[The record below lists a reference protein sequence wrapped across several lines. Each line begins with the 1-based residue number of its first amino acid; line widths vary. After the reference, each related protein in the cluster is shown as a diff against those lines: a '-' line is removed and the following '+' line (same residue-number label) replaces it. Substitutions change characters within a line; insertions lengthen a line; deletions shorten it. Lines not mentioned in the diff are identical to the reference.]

1 MLTNLNQIF
10 STLFSKYSDD
20 KNLEIVYWH
29 EIEKSYSQKGR
40 YYHSLTHLENMISE
54 LLPFQGEIKDWDVLL
69 FSIFYHDIIYK
80 STSKDNEEQSALL
93 AKERLSRTSL
103 TPQQIDEIYNQI
115 LATKAHVKS
124 LNTDTNYL
132 LDADL
137 SILGKSWEVYEIYSK
152 QVRKEYS
159 IYPDFLY
166 NPGRKKV
173 LQYFLILSEIYK
185 TEPFKK
191 QYEEQARKNIAMEI
205 GLL

>member
-1 MLTNLNQIF
+1 MPTNLNQIF
-10 STLFSKYSDD
+10 STVFSKYSDD
-20 KNLEIVYWH
+20 KNLETVYWH

-40 YYHSLTHLENMISE
+40 HYHNLSHLENMISE
-54 LLPFQGEIKDWDVLL
+54 LLPFQDEIKDWDVLL
-69 FSIFYHDIIYK
+69 FSIFYHDIVYK

-103 TPQQIDEIYNQI
+103 TPLQIDEIYNQI
-115 LATKAHVKS
+115 LATKTHTKS
-124 LNTDTNYL
+124 LNADTNYL

-137 SILGKSWEVYEIYSK
+137 SVLGKSWDAYEVYAK

-173 LQYFLILSEIYK
+173 LQHFLTLTEIYK

-191 QYEEQARKNIAMEI
+191 QYEEQARKNMGMEI